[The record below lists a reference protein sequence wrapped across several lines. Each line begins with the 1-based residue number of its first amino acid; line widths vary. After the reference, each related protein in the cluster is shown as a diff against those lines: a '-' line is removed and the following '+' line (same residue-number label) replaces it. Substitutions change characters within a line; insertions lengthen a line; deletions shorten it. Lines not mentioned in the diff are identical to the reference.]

1 LTRAAPHGMP
11 SSQNQS
17 ALPQLP
23 YEIGRRSVPNAV
35 GSKIA
40 GFFGAVIGVVPL
52 AIIAAALKQDWSLV
66 GELVCCLVVTFGAV
80 MFYHRSR
87 CPRGEAR
94 GGATVLNPGSPA
106 RGFGALTITHY
117 HDRRQ

>member
-1 LTRAAPHGMP
+1 MFRINLKSFHVKHFCPVAAQNRTRPKTRARLA
-11 SSQNQS
+11 
-17 ALPQLP
+17 
-23 YEIGRRSVPNAV
+23 R
-35 GSKIA
+35 SKIA

-52 AIIAAALKQDWSLV
+52 AIIAAALKQDWSLA
-66 GELVCCLVVTFGAV
+66 GELVYCLVVTFGAV

-106 RGFGALTITHY
+106 RGFAALTITHY